1 MKLMAKRSGGIRR
14 KASRDA
20 VNLLRDQGTDIRG
33 SWPASWLPL
42 LQKFATPTEIA
53 KEIGITYM
61 TLNRWALRGDDIPD
75 IGVFA
80 LRCLAE
86 KHGVKPPV

>member
-1 MKLMAKRSGGIRR
+1 MRPMSKRSGGSRR

-20 VNLLRDQGTDIRG
+20 VNLVRGQGTDIRG
-33 SWPASWLPL
+33 KWPISWLPL
-42 LQKFATPTEIA
+42 LQKFPTPVDIA
-53 KEIGITYM
+53 KEIGVTYM
-61 TLNRWALRGDDIPD
+61 TLNRWALKGDDIPD

-86 KHGVKPPV
+86 KHGVEPPV